1 MEGELPMISDR
12 VRHLL
17 SASLAATVLLTLSPL
32 SRDARADEHFIYSVM
47 RGLDFGNP
55 GEQPQR
61 DYYVNLGTN
70 QGVRAG
76 DKLEVLRR
84 VATYDVPSQKLYKDL
99 TFPFATLKV
108 IHAESN
114 AAIARLE
121 ELSPPE
127 KTPVLSPSAVMVG
140 DLVRSTD

>member
-1 MEGELPMISDR
+1 MEGEFPMTSAR
-12 VRHLL
+12 VRLFVLATLL
-17 SASLAATVLLTLSPL
+17 ALPGTFARDVLAA
-32 SRDARADEHFIYSVM
+32 EHFVYSVLK
-47 RGLDFGNP
+47 GLDFGNP

-61 DYYVNLGTN
+61 DYYVNIGTN
-70 QGVRAG
+70 QGVRTG

-84 VATYDVPSQKLYKDL
+84 VPTYDVPSQKLYKDL